1 MNAGYFI
8 AIVLVSGFVAGTIHG
23 AVNLVIVEP
32 YLDEAIG
39 IENQNRFTSGEAEDT
54 LQFWVEHNSYRD
66 WQKSGQLLAGGIL
79 GMSIGALFGIVF
91 AYSINSLPK
100 GHTVKKTFV
109 LAAIMWLTIFLIP
122 FLKYPANPP
131 PIGDADTVVLRGILY
146 LSFIAISGFSAVGFS
161 RLYKKLENKK
171 YLAFVGYAV
180 FITAVFFIMPP
191 SSIIDWCYVDLSKPF
206 LNFSGNLCH
215 ITDEVTA
222 PMDLVN
228 GFRTMSVIAV
238 TTFWI
243 AEAIILGLLWQK
255 YKTKLQES

>member
-23 AVNLVIVEP
+23 AVNLAIVEP

-39 IENQNRFTSGEAEDT
+39 IENQNLFTSGEAEDT
-54 LQFWVEHNSYRD
+54 PQFWVEYNSYRD

-79 GMSIGALFGIVF
+79 GMSIGALFGVVF
-91 AYSINSLPK
+91 AYSRNSLPK

-131 PIGDADTVVLRGILY
+131 TVGEADTVVLRGILY

-171 YLAFVGYAV
+171 YLAFVVYAV
-180 FITAVFFIMPP
+180 FITARSEERRVG
-191 SSIIDWCYVDLSKPF
+191 KEGR
-206 LNFSGNLCH
+206 SGWW
-215 ITDEVTA
+215 
-222 PMDLVN
+222 
-228 GFRTMSVIAV
+228 R
-238 TTFWI
+238 
-243 AEAIILGLLWQK
+243 
-255 YKTKLQES
+255 

>member
-1 MNAGYFI
+1 MKSVYFI
-8 AIVLVSGFVAGTIHG
+8 VIVLVSGFTAGIIHG
-23 AVNLVIVEP
+23 AVNLAIVEP
-32 YLDEAIG
+32 YLDQAIS
-39 IENQNRFTSGEAEDT
+39 IENQNLFATGLAEDT
-54 LQFWVEHNSYRD
+54 PQFWAEYSSYRD
-66 WQKSGQLLAGGIL
+66 WQKSGQVLASGIL
-79 GMSIGALFGIVF
+79 GMSIGALFGIDF
-91 AYSINSLPK
+91 AYSRNALPK
-100 GHTVKKTFV
+100 GHTIKKTFV

-131 PIGDADTVVLRGILY
+131 TVGDADTVVLRGILY

-191 SSIIDWCYVDLSKPF
+191 SP
-206 LNFSGNLCH
+206 
-215 ITDEVTA
+215 DEVTA

-228 GFRTMSVIAV
+228 GFRAMSVMAV

-255 YKTKLQES
+255 YKTKLQEP

>member
-8 AIVLVSGFVAGTIHG
+8 VIVLVSGFVAGTIHG
-23 AVNLVIVEP
+23 AVNLAIVEP
-32 YLDEAIG
+32 YLDKAIG
-39 IENQNRFTSGEAEDT
+39 IENQALFESGEAEDT
-54 LQFWVEHNSYRD
+54 PQFWVEYNAYRD

-91 AYSINSLPK
+91 AYSRNSLPK

-131 PIGDADTVVLRGILY
+131 TVGEADTVILRQTLY
-146 LSFIAISGFSAVGFS
+146 LLFIAISGFSAVGFS

-191 SSIIDWCYVDLSKPF
+191 SP
-206 LNFSGNLCH
+206 
-215 ITDEVTA
+215 DEVTA

-228 GFRTMSVIAV
+228 GFRTMSVVAV
-238 TTFWI
+238 STFWV
-243 AEAIILGLLWQK
+243 AEAIILGALWQR
-255 YKTKLQES
+255 YKTKLDEPSFKT

>member
-8 AIVLVSGFVAGTIHG
+8 VIVLVSGFVAGTIHG
-23 AVNLVIVEP
+23 AVNLAIVEP
-32 YLDEAIG
+32 YLDKAIG
-39 IENQNRFTSGEAEDT
+39 IENQALFASGDAEDT
-54 LQFWVEHNSYRD
+54 PQFWVEYNSYRD

-91 AYSINSLPK
+91 AYSKNSLPK

-131 PIGDADTVVLRGILY
+131 TVGDADTVVLRQTLY
-146 LSFIAISGFSAVGFS
+146 LLFIAISGFSAVGFFV
-161 RLYKKLENKK
+161 LYKKLQNKK
-171 YLAFVGYAV
+171 KGFAFIGYAV

-191 SSIIDWCYVDLSKPF
+191 SP
-206 LNFSGNLCH
+206 
-215 ITDEVTA
+215 DEVTA

-228 GFRTMSVIAV
+228 GFRTMSVVAV
-238 TTFWI
+238 STFWV
-243 AEAIILGLLWQK
+243 AEAIILGALWQK
-255 YKTKLQES
+255 YKTKLDESQFKT

>member
-8 AIVLVSGFVAGTIHG
+8 VIVLVSGFVAGTIHG
-23 AVNLVIVEP
+23 AVNLAIVEP

-39 IENQNRFTSGEAEDT
+39 IENQALFESGEAEDT
-54 LQFWVEHNSYRD
+54 PQFWVEYNSYRD

-91 AYSINSLPK
+91 AYSRNSLPK

-131 PIGDADTVVLRGILY
+131 TVGEADTVILRQTLY
-146 LSFIAISGFSAVGFS
+146 LLFIAISGFSAVGFS

-191 SSIIDWCYVDLSKPF
+191 SP
-206 LNFSGNLCH
+206 
-215 ITDEVTA
+215 DEVTA

-228 GFRTMSVIAV
+228 GFRTMSVMAV
-238 TTFWI
+238 TIFWI
-243 AEAIILGLLWQK
+243 AEAIILGALWQR
-255 YKTKLQES
+255 YKTKLDEPSFKT

>member
-39 IENQNRFTSGEAEDT
+39 IENQALFESGEAEDT
-54 LQFWVEHNSYRD
+54 PQFWVEYNSYRD

-91 AYSINSLPK
+91 AYSRNSLPK

-131 PIGDADTVVLRGILY
+131 TVGEADTVILRQTLY
-146 LSFIAISGFSAVGFS
+146 LLFIAISGFSAVGFS

-191 SSIIDWCYVDLSKPF
+191 SP
-206 LNFSGNLCH
+206 
-215 ITDEVTA
+215 DEITA

-228 GFRTMSVIAV
+228 SFRAMSVMAV

>member
-8 AIVLVSGFVAGTIHG
+8 VIVLVSGFVAGTIHG
-23 AVNLVIVEP
+23 AVNLAIVEP
-32 YLDEAIG
+32 YLDKAIG
-39 IENQNRFTSGEAEDT
+39 IENQALFESGEAEDT
-54 LQFWVEHNSYRD
+54 PQFWVEYNAYRD

-91 AYSINSLPK
+91 AYSRNSLPK

-131 PIGDADTVVLRGILY
+131 TVGEADTVILRQTLY
-146 LSFIAISGFSAVGFS
+146 LLFIAISGFSAVGFS

-191 SSIIDWCYVDLSKPF
+191 SP
-206 LNFSGNLCH
+206 
-215 ITDEVTA
+215 DEVTA

-228 GFRTMSVIAV
+228 GFRTMSVMAV
-238 TTFWI
+238 TIFWI
-243 AEAIILGLLWQK
+243 AEAIILGALRQR
-255 YKTKLQES
+255 YKTKLDEPSFKS

>member
-8 AIVLVSGFVAGTIHG
+8 AIVLVSGFAAGTIHG

-32 YLDEAIG
+32 YLDQAIN
-39 IENQNRFTSGEAEDT
+39 IENQNLFATGLAEDT
-54 LQFWVEHNSYRD
+54 PQFWAEYSSYRD

-91 AYSINSLPK
+91 AYSRNALPS

-109 LAAIMWLTIFLIP
+109 LAAIMWFTIFLIP

-131 PIGDADTVVLRGILY
+131 TVGDADTVVLRAILY

-171 YLAFVGYAV
+171 YFAFVGYGV

-191 SSIIDWCYVDLSKPF
+191 SP
-206 LNFSGNLCH
+206 
-215 ITDEVTA
+215 DEVTA

>member
-23 AVNLVIVEP
+23 AVNLAIVEP

-39 IENQNRFTSGEAEDT
+39 IENQALFKSGEVEDT
-54 LQFWVEHNSYRD
+54 PQFWVEYNSYRD

-79 GMSIGALFGIVF
+79 GMSIGALFGVVF
-91 AYSINSLPK
+91 AYSRNSLPR

-131 PIGDADTVVLRGILY
+131 TIGDADTVVLRGILY

-161 RLYKKLENKK
+161 RLYKKLEPKK
-171 YLAFVGYAV
+171 YLALVGYAV

-191 SSIIDWCYVDLSKPF
+191 SP
-206 LNFSGNLCH
+206 
-215 ITDEVTA
+215 DEVTA

-228 GFRTMSVIAV
+228 GFRTMSVVAV
-238 TTFWI
+238 STFWV
-243 AEAIILGLLWQK
+243 AEAIILGALWQK
-255 YKTKLQES
+255 YKTKLDESSFKT

>member
-8 AIVLVSGFVAGTIHG
+8 AIVLVSGVVAGTIHG

-32 YLDEAIG
+32 YLDKAIG
-39 IENQNRFTSGEAEDT
+39 IEKQNLFASGEAEDT
-54 LQFWVEHNSYRD
+54 PQFWVEYNSYRD

-91 AYSINSLPK
+91 AYSRNSLPK

-109 LAAIMWLTIFLIP
+109 LAAIMWFTIFLIP

-131 PIGDADTVVLRGILY
+131 TVGDADTVVLRQILY
-146 LSFIAISGFSAVGFS
+146 LLFIAISGFSAVGFFV
-161 RLYKKLENKK
+161 LYKKLQNKK
-171 YLAFVGYAV
+171 KGFAFIGYAV

-191 SSIIDWCYVDLSKPF
+191 SP
-206 LNFSGNLCH
+206 
-215 ITDEVTA
+215 DEVTA

-228 GFRTMSVIAV
+228 GFRTMSVVAV
-238 TTFWI
+238 STFWV
-243 AEAIILGLLWQK
+243 AEAIILGALWQK
-255 YKTKLQES
+255 YKTKLDESSFET

>member
-23 AVNLVIVEP
+23 AVNLAIVEP
-32 YLDEAIG
+32 YLDKAIG
-39 IENQNRFTSGEAEDT
+39 IENQNLFASGEAEDT
-54 LQFWVEHNSYRD
+54 PQFWVEYNSYRD

-91 AYSINSLPK
+91 AYSKNSLPK

-109 LAAIMWLTIFLIP
+109 LAAIMWFTIFLIP

-131 PIGDADTVVLRGILY
+131 TVGDADTVVLRQTLY
-146 LSFIAISGFSAVGFS
+146 LLFIAISGFSAVGFFV
-161 RLYKKLENKK
+161 LYKKLQNKK
-171 YLAFVGYAV
+171 KGFAFIGYAV

-191 SSIIDWCYVDLSKPF
+191 SP
-206 LNFSGNLCH
+206 
-215 ITDEVTA
+215 DEVTA

-228 GFRTMSVIAV
+228 SFRIMSVVAV
-238 TTFWI
+238 STFWV
-243 AEAIILGLLWQK
+243 AEAIILGALWQK
-255 YKTKLQES
+255 YKTKLDESSFET

>member
-23 AVNLVIVEP
+23 AVNLAIVEP
-32 YLDEAIG
+32 YLDKAIG
-39 IENQNRFTSGEAEDT
+39 IENQNLFASGEAEDT
-54 LQFWVEHNSYRD
+54 PQFWVEYNSYRD

-91 AYSINSLPK
+91 AYSRNSLPK

-109 LAAIMWLTIFLIP
+109 LAAIMWLVIFLIP

-131 PIGDADTVVLRGILY
+131 TVGDADTVVLRQTLY
-146 LSFIAISGFSAVGFS
+146 LLFIAISGFSAVGFFV
-161 RLYKKLENKK
+161 LYKKLQNKK
-171 YLAFVGYAV
+171 KGFAFIGYAV

-191 SSIIDWCYVDLSKPF
+191 SP
-206 LNFSGNLCH
+206 
-215 ITDEVTA
+215 DEVTA

-228 GFRTMSVIAV
+228 GFRTMSIIAV
-238 TTFWI
+238 STFWV
-243 AEAIILGLLWQK
+243 AEAIILGALWQK
-255 YKTKLQES
+255 YKTKLDESSFKT

>member
-8 AIVLVSGFVAGTIHG
+8 AIVLVSGFIAGTIHG

-39 IENQNRFTSGEAEDT
+39 IENQNLFTSGGAEDT
-54 LQFWVEHNSYRD
+54 PQFWVEYNSYRD

-91 AYSINSLPK
+91 AYSRNSLPK

-131 PIGDADTVVLRGILY
+131 TVGDADTVVLRQTLY
-146 LSFIAISGFSAVGFS
+146 LLFIAISGFSAVGFFV
-161 RLYKKLENKK
+161 LYKKLQNKK
-171 YLAFVGYAV
+171 KGFAFVGYAV
-180 FITAVFFIMPP
+180 FITVVFFMMPP
-191 SSIIDWCYVDLSKPF
+191 SP
-206 LNFSGNLCH
+206 
-215 ITDEVTA
+215 DEVTA

-228 GFRTMSVIAV
+228 GFRTMSVVAV
-238 TTFWI
+238 STFWV
-243 AEAIILGLLWQK
+243 AEAIILGALWQK
-255 YKTKLQES
+255 YKTKLDESPCKT

>member
-1 MNAGYFI
+1 MKSAYFI
-8 AIVLVSGFVAGTIHG
+8 AIVLVSGFTAGIIHG

-32 YLDEAIG
+32 YLDQAIS
-39 IENQNRFTSGEAEDT
+39 IENQNLFATGLVEDT
-54 LQFWVEHNSYRD
+54 PQFWAEYSSYRD
-66 WQKSGQLLAGGIL
+66 WQKSGQILAGGIL

-91 AYSINSLPK
+91 AYSRNALPK

-109 LAAIMWLTIFLIP
+109 LAAIMWFTIFLIP

-131 PIGDADTVVLRGILY
+131 TVGEAETVVLRSILY
-146 LSFIAISGFSAVGFS
+146 LTFIAISGFSAVGFFM
-161 RLYKKLENKK
+161 LYKKLENKK

-191 SSIIDWCYVDLSKPF
+191 SP
-206 LNFSGNLCH
+206 
-215 ITDEVTA
+215 DEVTA

-228 GFRTMSVIAV
+228 GFRTMSVMAV

>member
-1 MNAGYFI
+1 MKSAYFI
-8 AIVLVSGFVAGTIHG
+8 VIVLVSGFTAGIIHG

-32 YLDEAIG
+32 YLDQAIS
-39 IENQNRFTSGEAEDT
+39 IENQNLFATGLAEDT
-54 LQFWVEHNSYRD
+54 PQFWAEYSSYRD
-66 WQKSGQLLAGGIL
+66 WQKSGQILAGGIL

-91 AYSINSLPK
+91 AYSRNALPK

-109 LAAIMWLTIFLIP
+109 LAAIMWFTIFLIP

-131 PIGDADTVVLRGILY
+131 TVGEAETVVLRSILY
-146 LSFIAISGFSAVGFS
+146 LTFIAISGFSAVGFFM
-161 RLYKKLENKK
+161 LYKKLQNKK

-180 FITAVFFIMPP
+180 FITTVFFIMPP
-191 SSIIDWCYVDLSKPF
+191 SP
-206 LNFSGNLCH
+206 
-215 ITDEVTA
+215 DEVTA

-228 GFRTMSVIAV
+228 GFRIMSVMAV

-255 YKTKLQES
+255 YKTKLQEY

>member
-1 MNAGYFI
+1 MNARYFI
-8 AIVLVSGFVAGTIHG
+8 VIVLVSGFTAGTIHG
-23 AVNLVIVEP
+23 AVNLAIVEP

-39 IENQNRFTSGEAEDT
+39 IENQGLFESGEAEDT
-54 LQFWVEHNSYRD
+54 PQFWDEYNSYRD

-91 AYSINSLPK
+91 AYSRNSLPE

-131 PIGDADTVVLRGILY
+131 TVGDADTVVLRQILY
-146 LSFIAISGFSAVGFS
+146 LLFIAISGFSAVGFFV
-161 RLYKKLENKK
+161 LYKKLQNKK
-171 YLAFVGYAV
+171 KGFAFIGYAV

-191 SSIIDWCYVDLSKPF
+191 SP
-206 LNFSGNLCH
+206 
-215 ITDEVTA
+215 DEVTV

-228 GFRTMSVIAV
+228 GFRIMSVVAV
-238 TTFWI
+238 STFWV
-243 AEAIILGLLWQK
+243 AEAIILGALWQK
-255 YKTKLQES
+255 YKTKLDESSFKT

>member
-23 AVNLVIVEP
+23 AVNLAIVEP
-32 YLDEAIG
+32 YLDKAIG
-39 IENQNRFTSGEAEDT
+39 IENQNLFASGEAEDT
-54 LQFWVEHNSYRD
+54 PQFWVEYNSYRD

-91 AYSINSLPK
+91 AYSRNSLPK

-131 PIGDADTVVLRGILY
+131 TVGDADTVVLSQILY
-146 LSFIAISGFSAVGFS
+146 LLFIAISGFSAVGFFV
-161 RLYKKLENKK
+161 LYKKLQNKK
-171 YLAFVGYAV
+171 KGFAFGGYAV
-180 FITAVFFIMPP
+180 FITAVFFMMPP
-191 SSIIDWCYVDLSKPF
+191 SP
-206 LNFSGNLCH
+206 
-215 ITDEVTA
+215 DEVTA

-228 GFRTMSVIAV
+228 GFRTMSVVAV
-238 TTFWI
+238 STFWV
-243 AEAIILGLLWQK
+243 AEAIILGALWQK
-255 YKTKLQES
+255 YKTKFDESSFET